1 MTLFIRIY
9 SVCIPKEESA
19 TSVPGEKP
27 IWIDITEDRLL
38 DAFEFCR
45 DQILNDRRNDL
56 VVLYDRTL
64 PESLIRQVNHLKTPR
79 SEGGFG
85 WKKVV
90 PWESFVGAECD
101 TVIYVGT
108 GSLEAFSRA
117 KLKLIIITIAPSQ
130 GKAYSDSFHNF
141 DACLRKSV
149 EKNFLQRQG
158 LEEKQNDVS
167 EETVTSTV
175 LMQSKDLQNSRI
187 DSKEMLPNIHW
198 RYIF

>member
-1 MTLFIRIY
+1 M
-9 SVCIPKEESA
+9 CIPKEESA

-27 IWIDITEDRLL
+27 IWIDISEDRLP
-38 DAFEFCR
+38 DALEFCR
-45 DQILNDRRNDL
+45 GQILNDRRSDL

-64 PESLIRQVNHLKTPR
+64 PESLIRQVNQLKMPR

-85 WKKVV
+85 WKRIV

-117 KLKLIIITIAPSQ
+117 KLKLMIITITPSQ
-130 GKAYSDSFHNF
+130 GRGYSDSVHNF

-149 EKNFLQRQG
+149 KKKLLIKQT
-158 LEEKQNDVS
+158 LKEKQSDVP
-167 EETVTSTV
+167 EERRTSTSE
-175 LMQSKDLQNSRI
+175 LKTTLNSQNSRVDLI
-187 DSKEMLPNIHW
+187 DSEEMLPNIPS
-198 RYIF
+198 R

>member
-1 MTLFIRIY
+1 MTLTIRNY

-38 DAFEFCR
+38 DALKFCR

-64 PESLIRQVNHLKTPR
+64 PESLIRQVNQLKTPR

-85 WKKVV
+85 WKKIV
-90 PWESFVGAECD
+90 PWESFVGGECD

-117 KLKLIIITIAPSQ
+117 KLKLMIITVPATTP
-130 GKAYSDSFHNF
+130 ARDSLHNF
-141 DACLRKSV
+141 DACLRQSEERKLCH
-149 EKNFLQRQG
+149 KHI
-158 LEEKQNDVS
+158 LEERQ
-167 EETVTSTV
+167 TTC
-175 LMQSKDLQNSRI
+175 
-187 DSKEMLPNIHW
+187 W
-198 RYIF
+198 R